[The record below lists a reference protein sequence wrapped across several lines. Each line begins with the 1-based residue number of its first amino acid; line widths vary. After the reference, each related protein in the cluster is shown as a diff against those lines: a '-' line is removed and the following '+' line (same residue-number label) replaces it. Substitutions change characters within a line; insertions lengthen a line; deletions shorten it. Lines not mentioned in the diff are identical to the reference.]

1 MTAVQILET
10 HQAANIGTYIE
21 LGGIITRLEQEDPN
35 RVLPLG
41 FANPHSFRGN
51 YIDLAFEPVHNIPV
65 GEVLAAARSALGTT
79 FEGWKGGDYLM
90 TEMTDCWISLH
101 GESAD
106 NKIGPLLLEL
116 MLAAGR

>member
-1 MTAVQILET
+1 MTAEQIIET
-10 HQAANIGTYIE
+10 HQAAQIGNYID

-35 RVLPLG
+35 RVLPIG
-41 FANPHSFRGN
+41 FANPHSYRG
-51 YIDLAFEPVHNIPV
+51 YYEQLAFEPVRDISV
-65 GEVLAAARSALGTT
+65 GDMLTAARAALGTT

-90 TEMTDCWISLH
+90 IESTDCWISLH

-116 MLAAGR
+116 MLRP